1 MSTQA
6 NTQLRNFKWSNL
18 DALQRLLNDIGR
30 HGHRDWPAKVSELRA
45 DLEFPRVKPKQNIA
59 LTFASGAGD
68 DVAGYA
74 IVEPEKNIGRS
85 VIGIGTRVFGLT
97 ARKQLLDWAVIR
109 AKQETPIA
117 HLSTI
122 ANETEFEKLVEQMGW
137 VKVRRYLKLA
147 TDSDL
152 RQAPADIPKGFTLR
166 TMLGLDEVSELTYL
180 QNTAFKEHFGYSPN
194 TEEEIRAH
202 LLAPDAGVDDVV
214 MIHDSNEQ
222 LVAYCWTGRYEG
234 SGVFSGVKF
243 GRIGMTG
250 VLPAARNQGL
260 GRAIAEA
267 GFNHLLDRGSS
278 ELELDVDSL
287 NAPAIKIYSSLGFKT
302 TSKVNWWE
310 LSL

>member
-1 MSTQA
+1 M
-6 NTQLRNFKWSNL
+6 
-18 DALQRLLNDIGR
+18 
-30 HGHRDWPAKVSELRA
+30 
-45 DLEFPRVKPKQNIA
+45 
-59 LTFASGAGD
+59 
-68 DVAGYA
+68 
-74 IVEPEKNIGRS
+74 
-85 VIGIGTRVFGLT
+85 
-97 ARKQLLDWAVIR
+97 IR

-117 HLSTI
+117 HLSTR

-137 VKVRRYLKLA
+137 VKVRRYLKLT
-147 TDSDL
+147 TDSGL
-152 RQAPADIPKGFTLR
+152 RQAPADTPEGFTLR
-166 TMLGLDEVSELTYL
+166 TMLGLDEVPELTYL

-222 LVAYCWTGRYEG
+222 LVAYCWTSRYEG
-234 SGVFSGVKF
+234 SGDFSGVKF

-250 VLPAARNQGL
+250 VFPASRNQGL
-260 GRAIAEA
+260 GRAIAES

-278 ELELDVDSL
+278 VLELDVDSL

-302 TSKVNWWE
+302 TNKVNWWE